1 MKKAMMGSMTD
12 SVIKSAS
19 CACLVVKPQV
29 RHVRMYCQQQPSHTG
44 QCSSAP
50 HAVQLQVG
58 ILSWYL
64 RVAALGVRMPG
75 LR

>member
-29 RHVRMYCQQQPSHTG
+29 RHAHLYWQQQPSRTS
-44 QCSSAP
+44 QCSSTP
-50 HAVQLQVG
+50 HIVQLHVC
-58 ILSWYL
+58 ILSWHL
-64 RVAALGVRMPG
+64 HVAALGALLHGPR
-75 LR
+75 